1 MVKDWL
7 YLVYDSLTLHSLTH
21 YTMLEQLKLK
31 SLQAVNIAQ
40 EKGESLKSVTQ
51 KGTEAFQAKVRQ
63 AADSVQIT
71 IPTSLTNQTNSSSTA
86 ANATGEKDTS
96 DKTIDGQEEEG
107 LLSEFGQECNM
118 SKRQRIY
125 GAIGCYA
132 LGAFCG
138 FFSTLMLWGGPR
150 HVKQF
155 AFFYTISNLC
165 GIGSSLFLI
174 GPRRQVKV
182 MCMPIRRV
190 ACCIWISA
198 MLLTLFIALGFRRA
212 GPLVL
217 LLVIVQYMAML
228 WYGASFIPYGRA
240 FLKKLCQKV
249 TNQVTSM

>member
-1 MVKDWL
+1 
-7 YLVYDSLTLHSLTH
+7 
-21 YTMLEQLKLK
+21 MLEQLKLK
-31 SLQAVNIAQ
+31 SSQAISIVQ
-40 EKGESLKSVTQ
+40 VKGESLKSVTQ
-51 KGTEAFQAKVRQ
+51 KGTEALQTKVRQ
-63 AADSVQIT
+63 AADSVHIT
-71 IPTSLTNQTNSSSTA
+71 IPPSLTNQSASASSARA
-86 ANATGEKDTS
+86 AKENETSEKA
-96 DKTIDGQEEEG
+96 IDGQEEEG
-107 LLSEFGQECNM
+107 LLSDFGQECNL

-174 GPRRQVKV
+174 GPRRQLKV

-198 MLLTLFIALGFRRA
+198 MLLTLFIAFGFRKA
-212 GPLVL
+212 GPIVL
-217 LLVIVQYMAML
+217 LLVIMQYVAML

-240 FLKKLCQKV
+240 FLKKLCLKF
-249 TNQVTSM
+249 TNQITSM